1 MFTLRAEQSLRVEY
15 ARGVEIRCM
24 RGVLWITSEGDPL
37 DRFLVH
43 GETLTP
49 ADKGTTIVTA
59 LEDSLLELRE
69 PPHVSHQSLGWLSWM
84 RRKPLVR
91 QLQRLTPRVCT
102 T

>member
-43 GETLTP
+43 GETYP
-49 ADKGTTIVTA
+49 GSI
-59 LEDSLLELRE
+59 
-69 PPHVSHQSLGWLSWM
+69 
-84 RRKPLVR
+84 
-91 QLQRLTPRVCT
+91 
-102 T
+102 